1 MIIKE
6 IKFDDNKDQFNII
19 LDNSEIFHA
28 NYKLYNELNLYRGK
42 TLTSEELTKLVEY
55 DNFNNLLSVA
65 INFISYRFRSEKE
78 IINRL
83 KKEKASD
90 LEIDNIILYLKNLNM
105 IDDIEFTKI
114 FYNNKSQINKW
125 SSKKIKYEL
134 YLKGIS
140 SEVFYDAIGDTYEMD
155 YNNALSVIEKNYSI
169 WKNKYDKFKLKNK
182 IYSTLAQKGFSYDII
197 TSVIEE
203 FND

>member
-6 IKFDDNKDQFNII
+6 IKFDDNKDQFNIT
-19 LDNSEIFHA
+19 LDNSEIFYA